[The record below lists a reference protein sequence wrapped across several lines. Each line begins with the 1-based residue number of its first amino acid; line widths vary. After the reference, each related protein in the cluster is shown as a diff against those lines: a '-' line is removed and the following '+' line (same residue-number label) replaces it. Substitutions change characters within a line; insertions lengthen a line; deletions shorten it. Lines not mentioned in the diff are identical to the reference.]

1 MTHPRLV
8 VLLVLSLLTATV
20 CSRASK
26 SKSEADSNSEQA
38 GVRGNAAAI
47 DTVRAAAHAMA
58 QPEPRVDFVA
68 AAMEG
73 AITARTRSKALIHY
87 DGYRATLTTPTER
100 VTQVTFELIEAKP
113 TIRQLTAELGEPEP
127 NPKGMLY
134 TYAYAPTGATIRILA
149 EPVSMPAEEDS
160 LVRRIVIE
168 GARTR

>member
-1 MTHPRLV
+1 VTHPRLV
-8 VLLVLSLLTATV
+8 VLLVLSLLAATA
-20 CSRASK
+20 CSRGPRPERDGESGK
-26 SKSEADSNSEQA
+26 A

-47 DTVRAAAHAMA
+47 NTVRAAAHAMA
-58 QPEPRVDFVA
+58 QPQPTVDFVA

-73 AITARTRSKALIHY
+73 AIKARTKSQALIQY
-87 DGYRATLTTPTER
+87 DGYRATLTTPSDR
-100 VTQVTFELIEAKP
+100 VTQVTFQLIEAKP
-113 TIRQLTAELGEPEP
+113 TILQLTAELGEPEP

-134 TYAYAPTGATIRILA
+134 TYEYSPTGATIRVLA

>member
-1 MTHPRLV
+1 VTHPRLV
-8 VLLVLSLLTATV
+8 VLLVLSLLTATA
-20 CSRASK
+20 CSRG
-26 SKSEADSNSEQA
+26 SKSETDGNSEQA
-38 GVRGNAAAI
+38 GVRGNTAAI
-47 DTVRAAAHAMA
+47 NTVRAAAHAMA

-87 DGYRATLTTPTER
+87 DGYRATLTTPTDR
-100 VTQVTFELIEAKP
+100 VTQVTFELIDAKP

-134 TYAYAPTGATIRILA
+134 TYEYSPTGATIRVLA

>member
-8 VLLVLSLLTATV
+8 VLLVLSLLTATA
-20 CSRASK
+20 CSRG
-26 SKSEADSNSEQA
+26 SKSETDGNSEQA
-38 GVRGNAAAI
+38 GVRGNTAAI
-47 DTVRAAAHAMA
+47 NTVRAAAHAMA

-73 AITARTRSKALIHY
+73 AIMARTRSKALIHY
-87 DGYRATLTTPTER
+87 DGYRATLTTPTDR
-100 VTQVTFELIEAKP
+100 VTQVTFELIDAKP
-113 TIRQLTAELGEPEP
+113 TILQLTAELGEPEP

-134 TYAYAPTGATIRILA
+134 TYEYSPTGATIRVLA

>member
-8 VLLVLSLLTATV
+8 VLLVLSLLTATA
-20 CSRASK
+20 CSRG
-26 SKSEADSNSEQA
+26 SKSETDGNSEQA
-38 GVRGNAAAI
+38 GVRGNTAAI
-47 DTVRAAAHAMA
+47 NTVRAAAHAMA

-87 DGYRATLTTPTER
+87 DGYRATLTTPTDR
-100 VTQVTFELIEAKP
+100 VTQVTFELIDAKP

-134 TYAYAPTGATIRILA
+134 TYEYSPTGATIRVLA